1 MVLFAKLFQM
11 GFVFLNQQ
19 DHTEPPIYSFIIAD
33 FFAKEKDI
41 VKSHRLANK
50 NDPATSVLEAGQGIR
65 RVFILI
71 L

>member
-1 MVLFAKLFQM
+1 M
-11 GFVFLNQQ
+11 GFIFLNQQ
-19 DHTEPPIYSFIIAD
+19 DHNESPIYNFIIAD

-50 NDPATSVLEAGQGIR
+50 NDPATCIFEAEQGIR